1 MAERD
6 SAEGVLARLRELVVS
21 ARSMPMSASCVVNRA
36 EVLQAIDDVLEHLP
50 EEFAQAQRVIDEA
63 QSHVAAG
70 EAAAERILAE
80 ARRKSTQLAEDSEVV
95 REAEA
100 LAAKIKA
107 EAETEAEALRR
118 EADAFIDSRMASFE
132 SVLHKTSS
140 QVRTARL
147 RLSERSALDRTD

>member
-80 ARRKSTQLAEDSEVV
+80 ARRKSTQLAEDSVG
-95 REAEA
+95 A
-100 LAAKIKA
+100 LGSSRP
-107 EAETEAEALRR
+107 RR
-118 EADAFIDSRMASFE
+118 
-132 SVLHKTSS
+132 
-140 QVRTARL
+140 
-147 RLSERSALDRTD
+147 